1 MDVIF
6 PIDENENSAGVALLK
21 LTIPFMD
28 LNGPKPLTFYVIN
41 IYKNGMFI
49 FTQNVRD
56 AIQDDKSY
64 GSKEKLR
71 AVGLLYFSNVENNF
85 RLRKRKQFSFRKS
98 GLENSDQSAL
108 MTHF

>member
-71 AVGLLYFSNVENNF
+71 AVGFLYFSGVKNFVWERENNF
-85 RLRKRKQFSFRKS
+85 LSES
-98 GLENSDQSAL
+98 LA
-108 MTHF
+108 

>member
-1 MDVIF
+1 MGQYGCQWLTVLSVQVI
-6 PIDENENSAGVALLK
+6 VA
-21 LTIPFMD
+21 II
-28 LNGPKPLTFYVIN
+28 IN

-71 AVGLLYFSNVENNF
+71 AVS
-85 RLRKRKQFSFRKS
+85 Q
-98 GLENSDQSAL
+98 
-108 MTHF
+108 

>member
-71 AVGLLYFSNVENNF
+71 AVGFLYFSGVKNF
-85 RLRKRKQFSFRKS
+85 V
-98 GLENSDQSAL
+98 
-108 MTHF
+108 